1 MLFARRT
8 ALLSTRPYR
17 KTAANHPWI
26 DWDRTLIQHVRADP
40 LPQVGALGGVSSED
54 DRPTVKQRRSG
65 VTRHVDDATK
75 DAWHPYKLE
84 PQGDP
89 HMTIVG
95 ARTDGLTGVRWP
107 FLN

>member
-1 MLFARRT
+1 
-8 ALLSTRPYR
+8 
-17 KTAANHPWI
+17 
-26 DWDRTLIQHVRADP
+26 
-40 LPQVGALGGVSSED
+40 
-54 DRPTVKQRRSG
+54 

-95 ARTDGLTGVRWP
+95 ARTDGLTGVRCP
-107 FLN
+107 FRARDTKTSVLGAVVPFALLDQASHSPGELGPSLSPTG